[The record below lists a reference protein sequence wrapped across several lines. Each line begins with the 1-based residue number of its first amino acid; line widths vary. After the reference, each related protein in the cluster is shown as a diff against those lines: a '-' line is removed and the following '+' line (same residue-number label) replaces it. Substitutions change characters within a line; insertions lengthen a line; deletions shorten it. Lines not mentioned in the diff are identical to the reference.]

1 LTYERRYA
9 IVYRL
14 NTSLPAGRQ
23 GDEKMYAVIETGS
36 KQYKVAKD
44 DIILVEKL
52 PFKEGSPLKLE
63 KVLLVKEG
71 NSVHVGT
78 PYLKGSHVTCEVI
91 GNVRGE
97 KLIAYKYKK
106 RKSEKK
112 KIGHR
117 QDLLKLK
124 VKSIDVKEG

>member
-1 LTYERRYA
+1 
-9 IVYRL
+9 
-14 NTSLPAGRQ
+14 
-23 GDEKMYAVIETGS
+23 MYAVIETGS

-52 PFKEGSPLKLE
+52 DTKEGQAVKLG

-78 PYLKGSHVTCEVI
+78 PYLKGAHVNCETLGV
-91 GNVRGE
+91 VRGD
-97 KLIAYKYKK
+97 KVIAYKYKK

-117 QDLLKLK
+117 QDLLKLR
-124 VKSIDVKEG
+124 VKAIEIGK

>member
-1 LTYERRYA
+1 
-9 IVYRL
+9 
-14 NTSLPAGRQ
+14 
-23 GDEKMYAVIETGS
+23 MYAVIETGS

-52 PFKEGSPLKLE
+52 AFKEGSAVKLD
-63 KVLLVKEG
+63 KVLLAKDG
-71 NSVHVGT
+71 NTIHVGT

-91 GNVRGE
+91 GAVRGD

-117 QDLLKLK
+117 QNMLKLK
-124 VKSIDVKEG
+124 IKSIDIKEG